1 VATIG
6 LSPLYNLSAITWRV
20 DVNPRLFAIS
30 GPLKDSSFYIPPGE
44 VPIGRDPANRLAI
57 ADPSLSRRHCL
68 IFRSEDSFTIRD
80 LDSRNGTFVN
90 GVAVKDS
97 ELVHRDQIAIGD
109 SVFQLFAR
117 EEDGTDWGTRVEF
130 DDGMTQATAQF
141 RPQDVLYLHPDRIL
155 RELPANSRLA
165 RNLNALLKISRVV
178 HALRDLEELQLQILE
193 LIFEI
198 VPAERG
204 AVLLDP
210 KGDGFSSVFARH
222 RTASAV
228 HPVRVS
234 RTITRQVLE
243 EGLAILSSDLL
254 GLNQFA
260 GVESLV
266 VSNVRSLLCVPLSV
280 FKKVIGCIYLDTTNP
295 ATRFDED
302 NLQLVAAIAN
312 ICAVA
317 LDNARNLHWLE
328 QENLRLKT
336 EINLEHNMVGDGAK
350 IKDIFLRL
358 QRVAPTEA
366 TVLLRGESGTG
377 KELAARAIHRNSPRA
392 GKPFVP
398 INCGAIP
405 EGLVESELFGHERG
419 SFTGA
424 IAQKKGKLEIADGG
438 VVFLDEVGELPLA
451 VQVKL
456 LRVLQE
462 REIERV
468 GGTRRIPVNI
478 RLIAATNKDLEQAV
492 AEKQFRQDLY
502 FRLNVISLV
511 MPSLRERREDIPTLA
526 EYFSRKYS
534 SEAAVP
540 AKRISPE
547 AMERLLQYE
556 WPGNVRELENAF
568 ERAVVMSTS
577 DVIGVDDL
585 PDSLLQ
591 RASPG
596 GAANPKYHDAI
607 LELKKQLIV
616 NAIQEAGGNY
626 TEAAHALGVH
636 PNYLHRLI
644 KNLGLKESLKS

>member
-1 VATIG
+1 
-6 LSPLYNLSAITWRV
+6 
-20 DVNPRLFAIS
+20 
-30 GPLKDSSFYIPPGE
+30 LKDSSFSIPSGE
-44 VPIGRDPANRLAI
+44 VPIGRDPANLLAI

-68 IFRSEDSFTIRD
+68 IARNDDGFKVRD
-80 LDSRNGTFVN
+80 LESRNGTFVN
-90 GVAVKDS
+90 GVAIKDS
-97 ELVHRDQIAIGD
+97 LLQHGDQIAIGD
-109 SVFQLFAR
+109 SVFLLLLKDESALAPAPQI
-117 EEDGTDWGTRVEF
+117 EF
-130 DDGMTQATAQF
+130 DDGLSQATAQF
-141 RPQDVLYLHPDRIL
+141 RPQDVLYLHPERIL

-165 RNLNALLKISRVV
+165 RNLNALLKISRIV
-178 HALRDLEELQLQILE
+178 HAIRDLEELQSQILE

-210 KGDGFSSVFARH
+210 KGDSFATVFARH
-222 RTASAV
+222 RGATAT
-228 HPVRVS
+228 HTVRVS
-234 RTITRQVLE
+234 RTIARQVLE
-243 EGLAILSSDLL
+243 EGLAILSSDLH

-280 FKKVIGCIYLDTTNP
+280 FKKVIGCVYLDTTN
-295 ATRFDED
+295 AVTRFDED

-317 LDNARNLHWLE
+317 LDNARNLEWLE
-328 QENLRLKT
+328 QENLRLTT

-350 IKDIFLRL
+350 IKEIFHLL
-358 QRVAPTEA
+358 SKVAPTEA

-392 GKPFVP
+392 RKPFVP

-419 SFTGA
+419 SFTSA
-424 IAQKKGKLEIADGG
+424 IAQKKGKLEMADGG

-468 GGTRRIPVNI
+468 GGTRHIPVNI
-478 RLIAATNKDLEQAV
+478 RLIAATNKDLEEAV
-492 AEKQFRQDLY
+492 KRGEFRQDLFY
-502 FRLNVISLV
+502 RLDVISLV
-511 MPSLRERREDIPTLA
+511 MPPLRERREDIPTIA

-534 SEAAVP
+534 SEASVKP
-540 AKRISPE
+540 KHISPD
-547 AMERLLQYE
+547 AMARLVEYE
-556 WPGNVRELENAF
+556 WPGNVRELENAI
-568 ERAVVMSTS
+568 ERAVVLSTS
-577 DVIGVDDL
+577 DLIRLEDL
-585 PDSLLQ
+585 PDSLLEKDSL
-591 RASPG
+591 AGMS
-596 GAANPKYHDAI
+596 NPKYHAAI
-607 LELKKQLIV
+607 MDLKKQLIV
-616 NAIQEAGGNY
+616 NAIQDAKGNY
-626 TEAAHALGVH
+626 TEAAHILGVH

-644 KNLGLKESLKS
+644 KNLALKESLKPS